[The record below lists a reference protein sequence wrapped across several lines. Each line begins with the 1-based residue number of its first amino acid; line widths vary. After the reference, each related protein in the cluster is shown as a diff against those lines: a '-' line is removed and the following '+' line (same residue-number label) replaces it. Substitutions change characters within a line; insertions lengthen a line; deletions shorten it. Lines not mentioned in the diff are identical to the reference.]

1 MTPDLEQLIDALQQ
15 QYRISQEDIDAVKG
29 AIDTTV
35 QETVQ
40 AILEENGVV
49 MDENAGIPYEYED

>member
-49 MDENAGIPYEYED
+49 MDENAGIPDEYED